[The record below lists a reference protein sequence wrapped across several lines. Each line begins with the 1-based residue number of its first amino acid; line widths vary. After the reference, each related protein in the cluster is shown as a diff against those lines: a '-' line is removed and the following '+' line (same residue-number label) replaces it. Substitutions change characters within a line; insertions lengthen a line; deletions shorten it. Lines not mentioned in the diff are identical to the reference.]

1 MPSTFA
7 WVVDGRAFVGACTC
21 PSTLG
26 RLAAVL
32 SPDERTRL
40 QGFLR
45 PQRAGE
51 FLLGRLLMRHALMQA
66 SRCGLADIEV
76 IERRGASPVVR
87 IAGALADGIAQ
98 PAASISHS
106 RGWVAC
112 AVAMGTQIG
121 VDIEAPSP
129 ERDLD
134 SLADLAFTPEEL
146 SGLAQ
151 HGEHQREAAFYRL
164 WCAKEADYK
173 YRHNASLN
181 QVSVAVDAVPFLHH
195 ETQPHYHLCLCT
207 GVQARQHRTHD
218 MALDEL
224 LAMTGSNTASIQ

>member
-1 MPSTFA
+1 MPSTSA
-7 WVVDGRAFVGACTC
+7 WVVDGRAFVSTYAC

-40 QGFLR
+40 QGFQRL
-45 PQRAGE
+45 QRAGE
-51 FLLGRLLMRHALMQA
+51 FLLGRLLMRYALMQV
-66 SRCGLADIEV
+66 SGCSLADIDV
-76 IERRGASPVVR
+76 TERRGASPAVR

-98 PAASISHS
+98 PATSISHS
-106 RGWVAC
+106 RGWIAC
-112 AVAMGTQIG
+112 AIATGTQIG

-151 HGEHQREAAFYRL
+151 HDDSQREAAFYRL

-173 YRHNASLN
+173 YRHNARHN
-181 QVSVAVDAVPFLHH
+181 QASAAADAVSFLHH
-195 ETQPHYHLCLCT
+195 EEEPHYHLCVCT
-207 GVQARQHRTHD
+207 GAQAQQHRTHD
-218 MALDEL
+218 IALEVL
-224 LAMTGSNTASIQ
+224 LAMAGNNTTQIQ